1 MLEELSKYAVII
13 IALGMVNVVY
23 QLEKANKYMKTLQR
37 ILLET
42 RNE

>member
-1 MLEELSKYAVII
+1 MLDEMANYAIMI
-13 IALGMVNVVY
+13 MALAMINVVW
-23 QLEKANKYMKTLQR
+23 QLEKANRYMKTLQR